1 MSQTPAGQSLFTVSG
16 SITFGSA
23 SCTLQRSN
31 DDMDSSMMWVDYTGK
46 VEVTNNQDVTSS
58 NWMTLPR
65 DSNPSSATT
74 TAGLSPK
81 PSGVTSSHY
90 KPVPFPGVG
99 LVVWFGYSEMR
110 FLGPDSTEY
119 SISYPSSISS
129 SCRPPSSHTHN
140 TVIMI
145 TDGIS
150 SVTMGRRSNSTISCL
165 VNVAFDWSASTY
177 DATMLTVTPNTYP
190 NWHNVYNWHNTAQD
204 ANGGDLLW
212 TVNGKPAWVR
222 ARATLERAQLCLS
235 HASMPSR
242 PKAGPALT
250 LRACVRSAVLERQYA
265 PGHGHDR
272 QRVPAELQ

>member
-1 MSQTPAGQSLFTVSG
+1 
-16 SITFGSA
+16 
-23 SCTLQRSN
+23 
-31 DDMDSSMMWVDYTGK
+31 
-46 VEVTNNQDVTSS
+46 
-58 NWMTLPR
+58 
-65 DSNPSSATT
+65 
-74 TAGLSPK
+74 
-81 PSGVTSSHY
+81 
-90 KPVPFPGVG
+90 
-99 LVVWFGYSEMR
+99 
-110 FLGPDSTEY
+110 
-119 SISYPSSISS
+119 
-129 SCRPPSSHTHN
+129 
-140 TVIMI
+140 MI

-150 SVTMGRRSNSTISCL
+150 SVTMGRRVYYASTISCL

-177 DATMLTVTPNTYP
+177 DATMLTVTPITNPNT
-190 NWHNVYNWHNTAQD
+190 NNQVSNWHNTEQD